1 MNDNITYDAWVTTEV
16 AQYILRVTKERV
28 EKAKTRDMK
37 ELPLRYEM
45 EVIENGISRKLYQY
59 EEYFYRELLR
69 RNGYNLPTEMDLYDA
84 MDQYRRDEGDLVFF
98 NWKTT
103 EEIVANRKKIWI
115 FVGIMI
121 VLISFVVVGQAWLL
135 GLI

>member
-1 MNDNITYDAWVTTEV
+1 MNEFMTYDEWAATEV
-16 AQYILRVTKERV
+16 ATYILKVTRERI
-28 EKAKTRDMK
+28 EKAKVRDIK

-45 EVIENGISRKLYQY
+45 EVIENGISRKLYEY
-59 EEYFYRELLR
+59 EEYLYRELLR

-98 NWKTT
+98 NWTT
-103 EEIVANRKKIWI
+103 PEEIAANRKKIWL
-115 FVGIMI
+115 FVGVMI